1 MVPGLSPAASYEQRW
16 VPCSNETANLLSAG
30 EVGGSDSEVL
40 KNAFPLPP
48 LPQSCDS
55 RMLVKENLHRKKMHK
70 NSFNFKMLKMHSLKN
85 YPMIPYW
92 TELRKTF

>member
-48 LPQSCDS
+48 S
-55 RMLVKENLHRKKMHK
+55 RSPVIRECWWKKTYIEK
-70 NSFNFKMLKMHSLKN
+70 KCIKITSTSKC
-85 YPMIPYW
+85 
-92 TELRKTF
+92 